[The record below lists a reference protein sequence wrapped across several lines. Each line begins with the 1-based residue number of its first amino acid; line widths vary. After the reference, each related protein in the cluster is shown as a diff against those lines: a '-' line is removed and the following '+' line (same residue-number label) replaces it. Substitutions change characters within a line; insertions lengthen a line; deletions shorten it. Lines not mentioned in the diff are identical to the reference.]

1 MKILRIGGKNLASLA
16 GDFEVDFQ
24 SEPLASSG
32 LFAIS
37 GPTGAGKST
46 LLDALCLALYD
57 ATPRLIKGPR
67 VGNYLPDVGDETLS
81 VADRR
86 TLIRRGTADAFAEV
100 DFVGN
105 DEQRYRARWSV
116 RRSRNRAAGA
126 LQPSTMSLQQLPGL
140 QPLGGTKTEV
150 LAEIERRIGLSFEQF
165 TRSVLLAQ
173 NEFSAFLRTDENE
186 RGELL
191 ETLTGSAVYSDIS
204 RRAYERWRVEQE
216 AMRRLTTRLQD
227 QAPLGP
233 DARAELDTEHATAQA
248 ALTAAETRR
257 TGLERLLRWHQEL
270 DRLRAAEVQADGA
283 LASAR
288 AEVDAAAARRRR
300 LATLDAVQPARALVA
315 DLNRLAGEQRQVQAQ
330 LAAGEHELARALDA
344 QQQAARGLM
353 EAERKLEAAEDAQR
367 GAAPQLDRAK
377 ALDATLD
384 ALAPAHAKA
393 RTALAGLRTESTQA
407 RAALQAKAAELE
419 ASRRTLQDT
428 GAWLATHRARETLA
442 TQWTRWDQRL
452 AQAEQAARLDASSA
466 QALDTARAGAEQ
478 AAGMAQRTAHA
489 LAASI
494 ELLDVRE
501 AARGQAT
508 AALSGIDADALH
520 AERRALDRRREHL
533 GSLDHTCQ
541 ALRTNGGRLADVEA
555 QAVRATQ
562 ARESA
567 QESLEAARTAG
578 IALDA
583 AVTQAERMLKA
594 AQLACADG
602 VEKLRATLV
611 DGEACPVCGGTE
623 HPYRHQDDRLH
634 AVLDNL
640 SAELAARRAEQRAN
654 VDRQA
659 GQRAAFDAAGERL
672 AALARERDVLAAAL
686 TQLDAEWSDNPLA
699 AEAPDGD
706 GGLDA
711 RGRWLAA
718 ELAALRTSYEA
729 LETRDADLR
738 RAVLARDAAQQAWDQ
753 ANREH
758 ARLLEA
764 AQTAQGTLARLD
776 AEIAALTARREAAA
790 SALAELLAELDPVQ
804 AEACGD
810 GWQGHWQRDPAGW
823 RQARTDEARA
833 WNDQAARQ
841 ARLQGA
847 IGTLEAEHTA
857 LAARVE
863 HAGLRLAEADAEFA
877 RLDAELAARRAER
890 AGLFEGRAV
899 RDVEQLLAAAVAG
912 ARDALNA
919 CQAASLQAAQSE
931 ARVRAAQA
939 QAAARITDLQGELA
953 DAGERLAQWIQ
964 DFDGSDPALESVA
977 NEQQLAAL
985 LQVGA
990 AWIAQERTALHELD
1004 AAARQATAVLAERRA
1019 QREQHE
1025 TLREDAMPPEVDAAR
1040 PDMDTDTVAA
1050 PDTGAAR
1057 DADADATDVAH
1068 TATQPSPPER
1078 TQASGREAPQAMPQD
1093 VATVAAALRRA
1104 ETERDAARE
1113 SVAGLAMRIR
1123 EDEQRRERAR
1133 AMMAEIERQRAVE
1146 ERWAKLAELIG
1157 SADGKKFRNYAQQF
1171 TLDVLLGYANTHLAQ
1186 LARRYRLER
1195 VVNAAAPSLALM
1207 VRDQDMGGEIR
1218 SVNSLSGGESFLVS
1232 LALALGLASLSS
1244 NRVKVESLFIDEG
1257 FGSLDSDTLGVA
1269 MDALDALQ
1277 SLGRKVGVISH
1288 VQEMT
1293 ERIATKVL
1301 VRPAGGGSSAVTVQC

>member
-16 GDFEVDFQ
+16 GEFEVDFE

-86 TLIRRGTADAFAEV
+86 TLMRRGTADAFAEV

-105 DEQRYRARWSV
+105 DGQRYRARWSV

-140 QPLGGTKTEV
+140 QALGGTKTEV
-150 LAEIERRIGLSFEQF
+150 LAEAERRIGLSFEQF

-204 RRAYERWRVEQE
+204 RRAFERWRQEQE
-216 AMRRLTTRLQD
+216 AMRRLTARLQD
-227 QAPLGP
+227 HAPLAP
-233 DARAELDTEHATAQA
+233 DARAGLDAEHAAAQD
-248 ALTAAETRR
+248 ALAAAETRR
-257 TGLERLLRWHQEL
+257 ASLERQLRWHQEL
-270 DRLRAAEVQADGA
+270 DRLRAAETQADSA
-283 LASAR
+283 LAAAR
-288 AEVDAAAARRRR
+288 ADVDAAAERRRR
-300 LATLDAVQPARALVA
+300 LATLDAVQPARALVT

-330 LAAGEHELARALDA
+330 LAAGEHDLARALEA

-367 GAAPQLDRAK
+367 AAAPQLDRAK

-393 RTALAGLRTESTQA
+393 RAARDGVHAESTQA
-407 RAALQAKAAELE
+407 RAALQAKTEERDAG
-419 ASRRTLQDT
+419 RRALHDAGT
-428 GAWLATHRARETLA
+428 WLAAHRTQETLA

-452 AQAEQAARLDASSA
+452 AQAEQAARQAAASA
-466 QALDTARAGAEQ
+466 QALDAARTGAEQ
-478 AAGMAQRTAHA
+478 AAASAQRTAHA
-489 LAASI
+489 LAASV

-501 AARGQAT
+501 AARRQA
-508 AALSGIDADALH
+508 AASLDAIDADVLRV
-520 AERRALDRRREHL
+520 ERRTLDQRREHL
-533 GSLDHTCQ
+533 ASLDHTWQ
-541 ALRTNGGRLADVEA
+541 ALRTHRGRLADLDA
-555 QAVRATQ
+555 QAAQATQ
-562 ARESA
+562 ARAAA
-567 QESLEAARTAG
+567 QEGLEAARAAG
-578 IALDA
+578 SALDA
-583 AVTQAERMLKA
+583 AVAQAERMLKA

-611 DGEACPVCGGTE
+611 DEEPCPVCGGTE

-634 AVLDNL
+634 AVLDSL
-640 SAELAARRAEQRAN
+640 SAELAARRAEQRAG

-659 GQRAAFDAAGERL
+659 AQRAAFDAAGERL
-672 AALARERDVLAAAL
+672 AALARERDGLSVALA
-686 TQLDAEWSDNPLA
+686 QLDAEWTDNPLA
-699 AEAPDGD
+699 AEAPDAGD
-706 GGLDA
+706 GPDA

-718 ELAALRTSYEA
+718 ELAALRTAYDA
-729 LETRDADLR
+729 LENRDADLR

-758 ARLLEA
+758 ARLLDA

-776 AEIAALTARREAAA
+776 AEIAALAARREAAVA
-790 SALAELLAELDPVQ
+790 ALAELLAELDPVL

-810 GWQGHWQRDPAGW
+810 GWQAHWQREPAGW
-823 RQARTDEARA
+823 RQARAHEAHE
-833 WNDQAARQ
+833 WTEQATRQ
-841 ARLQGA
+841 AKLQGA
-847 IGTLEAEHTA
+847 IGTLDAEHAA

-863 HAGLRLAEADAEFA
+863 NAGQRLVDADAEFA
-877 RLDAELAARRAER
+877 RIDAELAARRVER
-890 AGLFEGRAV
+890 AGLFEGRAA
-899 RDVEQLLAAAVAG
+899 RDVEQVLGAAVAA
-912 ARDALNA
+912 ARQALNA

-931 ARVRAAQA
+931 ARVREAQA
-939 QAAARITDLQGELA
+939 RAAGRIADLQGELA
-953 DAGERLAQWIQ
+953 EAGERLGQWIH
-964 DFDGSDPALESVA
+964 DFDGSDPTLESVA
-977 NEQQLAAL
+977 NEQQLAVL

-990 AWIAQERTALHELD
+990 GWIAQERAALQELD
-1004 AAARQATAVLAERRA
+1004 TVVRQATAVLAERRA

-1025 TLREDAMPPEVDAAR
+1025 RLREDVMPGPAGTDGAAHNPIQAAMQA
-1040 PDMDTDTVAA
+1040 DTVASA
-1050 PDTGAAR
+1050 SAA
-1057 DADADATDVAH
+1057 DVML
-1068 TATQPSPPER
+1068 
-1078 TQASGREAPQAMPQD
+1078 ASGQEPDREPDQAPARTIAQD
-1093 VATVAAALRRA
+1093 VDTVAAALRRA
-1104 ETERDAARE
+1104 QSERDLAHERT
-1113 SVAGLAMRIR
+1113 AGLAMRIR

-1133 AMMAEIERQRAVE
+1133 SMMAEIERQRAIE
-1146 ERWAKLAELIG
+1146 DRWAKLAELIG

-1195 VVNAAAPSLALM
+1195 VASMAGPSLALM
-1207 VRDQDMGGEIR
+1207 VRDQDMGGEVR

-1301 VRPAGGGSSAVTVQC
+1301 VRPAGGGSSAITVQ